1 MWLPDPIYRRAPY
14 YWMLLGVLF
23 VAVGTYRALQGDALT
38 AWICLVSGIANCFW
52 SLRVALRR
60 RTRREERADDLELD
74 QTCELSYRPE
84 STSS

>member
-23 VAVGTYRALQGDALT
+23 VVVSTYRALQGDTLMAL
-38 AWICLVSGIANCFW
+38 ICMTFGITSCFW
-52 SLRVALRR
+52 SLHVALSR
-60 RTRREERADDLELD
+60 RTRREQRDDDIAMD

-84 STSS
+84 SSSS